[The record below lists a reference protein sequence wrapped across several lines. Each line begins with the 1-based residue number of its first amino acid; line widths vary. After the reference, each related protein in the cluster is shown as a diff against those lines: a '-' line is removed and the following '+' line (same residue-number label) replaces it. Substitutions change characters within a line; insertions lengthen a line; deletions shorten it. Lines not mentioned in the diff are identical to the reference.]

1 MPQPLFELLIEALLG
16 LVAGL
21 LGGMLGIGGS
31 VIMIPGLAVLFGRSD
46 PNTQHLY
53 QAAAMGVNV
62 AVSFPAAIRHWR
74 EGAMM
79 TALLRIVLPSA
90 LAAIVV
96 GVLVS
101 NMIPGQTLRY
111 AFAAFLVYVAITSAI
126 KAVRRTPDHTRE
138 LARITLPRGVAVG
151 VVLGF
156 AAGVLGIGGGI
167 LAVPLAQAL
176 CRVPLRSAIAVSSAS
191 MCITAG
197 IGATIKVATLPRWGF
212 EPTEAIML
220 IATMAPT
227 ALIGGWFGAKLTHRL
242 PLGAVRAVMLA
253 LLLLAAWRMASP
265 PSNHAN
271 AQPPTPPPPA
281 MSE

>member
-1 MPQPLFELLIEALLG
+1 MPQPLFELLVEAILG
-16 LVAGL
+16 LAAGL

-53 QAAAMGVNV
+53 QAAAMAVNV

-90 LAAIVV
+90 LVAIVI

-101 NMIPGQTLRY
+101 NLLPGQTLRY
-111 AFAAFLVYVAITSAI
+111 AFAGFLVYVAINAAI

-197 IGATIKVATLPRWGF
+197 FGAALKIITLPRWGF
-212 EPTEAIML
+212 EPSEALML
-220 IATMAPT
+220 AATMAPT

-242 PLGAVRAVMLA
+242 PLGAVRAVMLV
-253 LLLLAAWRMASP
+253 LLLVAAWRMASP
-265 PSNHAN
+265 PPGHA
-271 AQPPTPPPPA
+271 APAPALEPTPVV
-281 MSE
+281 SE